1 MRPETHILTYI
12 IPRFY
17 RKHNAFAMVLY
28 NHNISIGKTLSG
40 QNRMAPTNQLAL
52 HLFNTDELGSMP
64 PVALKRR
71 GW

>member
-1 MRPETHILTYI
+1 
-12 IPRFY
+12 
-17 RKHNAFAMVLY
+17 MVLY

-64 PVALKRR
+64 PAALKRR